1 MVQWVKDPSLP
12 QLWCRLLLWLR
23 INPWPRNFHVL
34 QVQLKKKKKEK
45 EGGGVYKH
53 GRVQIQPQVSP
64 AV

>member
-1 MVQWVKDPSLP
+1 MV
-12 QLWCRLLLWLR
+12 QLWCRLPLWLR
-23 INPWPRNFHVL
+23 INPWPGNFHVL